1 MEPTTECFLE
11 RFSIS
16 DWISIIGIIINSSL
30 SIWLVITIQ
39 NRLTN
44 KRVLKD
50 HFITEIKDIR
60 SEYKIFLNNLYSNN
74 IRVKSVIPWFK
85 LMNIKVIDIMRT
97 INEIYKIDEN
107 ILNPYQNELR
117 ELITENEDFIS
128 SFSLEQNIIFS
139 DSSRTKIIE
148 FQQRNNSL
156 FNKLIIKINEA
167 K

>member
-1 MEPTTECFLE
+1 MEPTTRCFLD
-11 RFSIS
+11 RVSIS
-16 DWISIIGIIINSSL
+16 DWINIIGIIINSSL

-107 ILNPYQNELR
+107 ILNPYQN
-117 ELITENEDFIS
+117 DFKGTCY
-128 SFSLEQNIIFS
+128 
-139 DSSRTKIIE
+139 RK
-148 FQQRNNSL
+148 
-156 FNKLIIKINEA
+156 
-167 K
+167 

>member
-1 MEPTTECFLE
+1 METTTDFLE
-11 RFSIS
+11 RVSIS

-30 SIWLVITIQ
+30 FIWLVITIQ

-74 IRVKSVIPWFK
+74 TRVKSVIPWFK

-128 SFSLEQNIIFS
+128 SFNLEQNIIFS
-139 DSSRTKIIE
+139 DNSKTKIIE
-148 FQQRNNSL
+148 FQQKNNSL
-156 FNKLIIKINEA
+156 FNRLIIEIN
-167 K
+167 KG

>member
-1 MEPTTECFLE
+1 METTTDFLE
-11 RFSIS
+11 RVSIS

-74 IRVKSVIPWFK
+74 TRVKSVIPWFK

-128 SFSLEQNIIFS
+128 SFNLEQNIIFS
-139 DSSRTKIIE
+139 DNSKTKIIE
-148 FQQRNNSL
+148 FQQKNNSL
-156 FNKLIIKINEA
+156 FNRLIIEIN
-167 K
+167 KG

>member
-148 FQQRNNSL
+148 FQQKNNSL
-156 FNKLIIKINEA
+156 FNKLIIKIN
-167 K
+167 KG

>member
-1 MEPTTECFLE
+1 MEPTTRCFLD
-11 RFSIS
+11 RVSIS
-16 DWISIIGIIINSSL
+16 DWINIIGIIINSSL

-107 ILNPYQNELR
+107 ILNPYQNDLR
-117 ELITENEDFIS
+117 ELVTENEDFIN
-128 SFSLEQNIIFS
+128 SFYLGENIIFS
-139 DSSRTKIIE
+139 DSSKTKIIE
-148 FQQRNNSL
+148 FQQKNNNL
-156 FNKLIIKINEA
+156 FNRLIIEIN
-167 K
+167 KG

>member
-1 MEPTTECFLE
+1 MEPTTRCFLD
-11 RFSIS
+11 RVSIS
-16 DWISIIGIIINSSL
+16 DWINIIGIIINSSL

-74 IRVKSVIPWFK
+74 TRVKSVIPWFK

-128 SFSLEQNIIFS
+128 SFNLEQNIIFS
-139 DSSRTKIIE
+139 DNSKTKIIE
-148 FQQRNNSL
+148 FQQKNNNL
-156 FNKLIIKINEA
+156 FNRLIIEIN
-167 K
+167 KG

>member
-1 MEPTTECFLE
+1 MACY
-11 RFSIS
+11 
-16 DWISIIGIIINSSL
+16 
-30 SIWLVITIQ
+30 
-39 NRLTN
+39 RLTN

-74 IRVKSVIPWFK
+74 TRVKSVIPWFK

-128 SFSLEQNIIFS
+128 SFNLEQNIIFS
-139 DSSRTKIIE
+139 DNSKTKIIE
-148 FQQRNNSL
+148 FQQ
-156 FNKLIIKINEA
+156 KIIVYLID
-167 K
+167 

>member
-1 MEPTTECFLE
+1 MACY
-11 RFSIS
+11 
-16 DWISIIGIIINSSL
+16 
-30 SIWLVITIQ
+30 
-39 NRLTN
+39 RLTN

-74 IRVKSVIPWFK
+74 TRVKSVIPWFK

-128 SFSLEQNIIFS
+128 SFNLEQNIIFS
-139 DSSRTKIIE
+139 DNSKTKIIE
-148 FQQRNNSL
+148 FQQKNNSL
-156 FNKLIIKINEA
+156 FNRLIIEIN
-167 K
+167 KG

>member
-1 MEPTTECFLE
+1 METTTDFLE
-11 RFSIS
+11 RVSIS

-30 SIWLVITIQ
+30 SILLVITIQ

-74 IRVKSVIPWFK
+74 TRVKSVIPWFK

-128 SFSLEQNIIFS
+128 SFNLEQNIIFS
-139 DSSRTKIIE
+139 DNSKTKIIE
-148 FQQRNNSL
+148 FQQKNNSL
-156 FNKLIIKINEA
+156 FNRLIIEIN
-167 K
+167 KG

>member
-1 MEPTTECFLE
+1 METTTDFLE
-11 RFSIS
+11 RVSIS

-44 KRVLKD
+44 QRVLKD

-74 IRVKSVIPWFK
+74 TRVKSVIPWFK

-128 SFSLEQNIIFS
+128 SFNLEQNIIFS
-139 DSSRTKIIE
+139 DNSKTKIIE
-148 FQQRNNSL
+148 FQQKNNSL
-156 FNKLIIKINEA
+156 FNRLIIEIN
-167 K
+167 KG